1 MDQEIRPNSFAG
13 QDAVIHGG
21 HLLSLCRQALA
32 RYCGRAAIRLWNG
45 EYLAGDE
52 HSTTTILVRQPAV
65 LPYLAAGSNL
75 VSLGEAFL
83 SGKIDVDGPIEA
95 VFDLVDF
102 IDKHGLQ
109 RGKRWQPLRFVLNLP
124 AIGRSGALRF
134 WHTIRPMHHNNRASI
149 AYHYDLSNDFYRL
162 WLDPEMIYSCAYFH
176 DEAQSLAAA
185 QQDKLD
191 YICRKLRLRSGKR
204 LLDIGCGW
212 GALICHAAAQ
222 YGVQAHGIT
231 LSQEQHRYACQRIQ
245 QEGLANR
252 VSVSLCDYREL
263 PETISYDAIA
273 SVGMFE
279 HIGITHFPA
288 YFGKIRRLLAP
299 GGLFLNHGISNDT
312 GLLETPVSRFVN
324 HYVFPDGELT
334 RISEVAAA
342 MESAGFEI
350 IDVENLRQHYLLTC
364 RHWVRRLEQAAAQV
378 LEQVDER
385 TFRLWRLYLAGAAY
399 YFQEGSLRLYQAL
412 ATSANR
418 AALPTPLRRDDLC
431 L

>member
-1 MDQEIRPNSFAG
+1 MDQEIRPDSYVAR
-13 QDAVIHGG
+13 DAAKYDG
-21 HLLSLCRQALA
+21 HLLPLCQQALA
-32 RYCGRAAIRLWNG
+32 KYRGRAAIRLWNG
-45 EYLAGDE
+45 QYLVGDA
-52 HSTTTILVRQPAV
+52 HCTTTIFVRQPAV
-65 LPYLAAGSNL
+65 LRHLATGSDL

-109 RGKRWQPLRFVLNLP
+109 QGKRWQALRFVLNLP
-124 AIGRSGALRF
+124 VIGRSGALRL
-134 WHTIRPMHHNNRASI
+134 WHTIRPLHHNNRASI
-149 AYHYDLSNDFYRL
+149 AYHYDLSNEFYRL
-162 WLDPEMIYSCAYFH
+162 WLDPEMIYSCAYFRS
-176 DEAQSLAAA
+176 ETQSLAAA
-185 QQDKLD
+185 QEDKLD
-191 YICRKLRLRSGKR
+191 YICRKLRLQPGKR

-231 LSQEQHRYACQRIQ
+231 LSREQHRYACQRIQ
-245 QEGLANR
+245 QAGLADR
-252 VSVSLCDYREL
+252 VSVALCDYREL
-263 PETISYDAIA
+263 SETLRYDAIA
-273 SVGMFE
+273 SIGMFE
-279 HIGITHFPA
+279 HIGVGNFPA
-288 YFGKIRRLLAP
+288 YFGRIRCLLAP

-334 RISEVAAA
+334 RISEVTAA

-350 IDVENLRQHYLLTC
+350 IDVENLRWHYLLTC
-364 RHWVRRLEQAAAQV
+364 RQWERRLEQAAAQV

-385 TFRLWRLYLAGAAY
+385 TYRLWRLYLAGAAY

-412 ATSANR
+412 ATGVNGT
-418 AALPTPLRRDDLC
+418 ALPTPLRRDDLC